1 MEKDTKAVSSPKFF
15 IRKDSD
21 RGAVSYSVAKVV
33 TDGVTVTQQRDLG
46 LTKEEAVRRADK
58 YNNQKF

>member
-1 MEKDTKAVSSPKFF
+1 MSSPKFF